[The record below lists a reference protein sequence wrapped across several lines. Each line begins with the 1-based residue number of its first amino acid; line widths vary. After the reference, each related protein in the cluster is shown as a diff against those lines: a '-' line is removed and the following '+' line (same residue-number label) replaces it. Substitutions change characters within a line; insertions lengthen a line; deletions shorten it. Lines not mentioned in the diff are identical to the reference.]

1 MHLTPEQI
9 VYINK
14 EREVVNRILMADPGK
29 GYLRYAMRQEAI
41 QLIIAM
47 HNIEN
52 NKRNEANKQK
62 NWIYE

>member
-14 EREVVNRILMADPGK
+14 EREVVNRILQAEPGK
-29 GYLRYAMRQEAI
+29 GFLRQVMRQEAI

-52 NKRNEANKQK
+52 EKRNEANKQK